1 MSRGSFNIAN
11 ALGREGGSEW
21 EVSIAATPETALMF
35 RRVLQNIAGT
45 SVLGAEDMQ
54 ELLAFVEP
62 FVDSAHELYKSRMSA
77 VLPRLGRLA
86 YLARNLSSPGRGI
99 DGILDVGLEA
109 EVTSQGR
116 SPSWRNLLMEA
127 RASREED
134 LEQVLAVYGSA
145 KGSGGV
151 LSTRVAVL
159 LPQLADVR
167 DKLVDDL
174 HTAATLE
181 YASDADKIAE
191 IRHLLGDDPI
201 GTLISLSN
209 SFTKVRV
216 DLPGRIVA
224 DQPLINA
231 IAELKDLVQSWD
243 EEVLLQGPRD
253 TPEQELQSVAS
264 KDVSKV
270 DNLLAQLRTLVAL
283 AEECTA
289 RAESLVQ
296 DDGSSSIMGEIETKL
311 GEIETM
317 FGGI

>member
-1 MSRGSFNIAN
+1 
-11 ALGREGGSEW
+11 
-21 EVSIAATPETALMF
+21 
-35 RRVLQNIAGT
+35 
-45 SVLGAEDMQ
+45 
-54 ELLAFVEP
+54 
-62 FVDSAHELYKSRMSA
+62 
-77 VLPRLGRLA
+77 
-86 YLARNLSSPGRGI
+86 
-99 DGILDVGLEA
+99 
-109 EVTSQGR
+109 
-116 SPSWRNLLMEA
+116 MEA